1 MQAINSVNKVRL
13 PPPPPSGAGPSGGR
27 RVKDIQAGD
36 AGNRHFTTHGQVC
49 NKKLKEN
56 GMIIEK
62 FNFRDA
68 RQVLYQIKDVLTAE
82 EAQKAAA

>member
-1 MQAINSVNKVRL
+1 
-13 PPPPPSGAGPSGGR
+13 
-27 RVKDIQAGD
+27 
-36 AGNRHFTTHGQVC
+36 
-49 NKKLKEN
+49 
-56 GMIIEK
+56 MIIEK